1 MKTINEMKTTYA
13 VLFTVIIFFLF
24 GCIGKLKQ
32 INDRIDEIDKPV
44 AVATVNFD
52 EKMLMHI
59 AKMEQDIDMMKIR
72 IEDLEGKLFSIT
84 NFNPKQTER

>member
-1 MKTINEMKTTYA
+1 MNTINTMKTTYA
-13 VLFTVIIFFLF
+13 VMFTITIMLVL

-44 AVATVNFD
+44 VVATVNFD

-59 AKMEQDIDMMKIR
+59 AKMEQDLDMAKAR
-72 IEDLEGKLFSIT
+72 IEDLEYRMDAYT
-84 NFNPKQTER
+84 NIIKQTAK